1 VKDLKARS
9 WVRKT
14 AAPDWHAMMAPAR
27 VQFAGLVDGEVEAFQ
42 REPDQWE
49 RRRREKHAELIRSCN
64 ATCQAFVDVIS
75 KDVLNVQKSQPTLEA
90 GASKS
95 TVGLML
101 EGCKIDNML
110 IGGPAH
116 NSGELDKGDLII
128 AVDDVPVTPNTVHQR
143 LLGKDVPGSFVGLT
157 VQKPASGIVQ
167 SINLVRMPAAEIA
180 DKRRL
185 FELFTALKT
194 KSKNAAHGQQGGSEH
209 KGGIDVSKG
218 FGQLVDESV
227 ALWSKMIFEEAWQK
241 HQIVLNAKDIQEE
254 GMEIVNTLQGNLD
267 KLLESMQVYT
277 ECARE
282 REFVSACDE
291 SLRLHL
297 GQAVFA
303 VMEDARREHSISRNK
318 YQIYETTIAELRGQ
332 LASKISEL
340 QRCCEGKDKLFAD
353 LAKTRGEHSIIADKY
368 QIYETMIEELRG
380 QLASKISELQRCCEG
395 KDKLFADL
403 AKTRGEHSIIAD
415 KYQIYETMI
424 EELRGQLASKISEL
438 QRCYEDKDELFADLA
453 KTRGKLD
460 LIMNSQ
466 GAGAGDSSLI
476 QQLREQR
483 DKAVSE
489 AETLKGRMEE
499 AMRLLGDGKDA
510 LLRAQSAEQNARCKM
525 DQIGGQ
531 IQLLREETAK
541 AVAEMRQAK
550 MERAEAAATVDRLQG
565 ELLVLK
571 EQIAEEEKERIRQG
585 DYFQTSRGALD
596 QARGE
601 ALQLREVNEELR
613 TWNASLSSSLCE
625 AKGEPAQLQG
635 QVYFTF
641 DTPRAMSCPSSQFGF
656 VISSRASRFD
666 MHQARI
672 MSNTLLFGLLLGV
685 ARACS
690 YVCTLPYLALA

>member
-1 VKDLKARS
+1 MV
-9 WVRKT
+9 
-14 AAPDWHAMMAPAR
+14 APGR

-49 RRRREKHAELIRSCN
+49 RKRREKHDELIRSCN
-64 ATCQAFVDVIS
+64 ATCQAFVDIIS
-75 KDVLNVQKSQPTLEA
+75 KDVLKVQKSQPTLEA

-128 AVDDVPVTPNTVHQR
+128 AVDDVPVTPDTVHQR
-143 LLGKDVPGSFVGLT
+143 LLGKDVPGSFVCLT

-185 FELFTALKT
+185 FELFTALKA

-209 KGGIDVSKG
+209 KVGIDVSKG
-218 FGQLVDESV
+218 FGQLVDESI

-277 ECARE
+277 QCARE

-318 YQIYETTIAELRGQ
+318 YQIYETTIAELRAQ

-368 QIYETMIEELRG
+368 QIYETMIEELR
-380 QLASKISELQRCCEG
+380 A
-395 KDKLFADL
+395 
-403 AKTRGEHSIIAD
+403 
-415 KYQIYETMI
+415 
-424 EELRGQLASKISEL
+424 QLASKISEL

-466 GAGAGDSSLI
+466 GSGAGDSSLI

-489 AETLKGRMEE
+489 AETLRGRMEE

-510 LLRAQSAEQNARCKM
+510 LLRAQTAEQNARCKT

-550 MERAEAAATVDRLQG
+550 MERAEAAATVDRLKG

-641 DTPRAMSCPSSQFGF
+641 VKPRAMSSLSSQFGF
-656 VISSRASRFD
+656 VISSRASCVD
-666 MHQARI
+666 MHQARMI
-672 MSNTLLFGLLLGV
+672 SNSPVFGLLLGV

-690 YVCTLPYLALA
+690 YVCTLLYLALA

>member
-380 QLASKISELQRCCEG
+380 QLASKISELQRC
-395 KDKLFADL
+395 
-403 AKTRGEHSIIAD
+403 
-415 KYQIYETMI
+415 
-424 EELRGQLASKISEL
+424 
-438 QRCYEDKDELFADLA
+438 YEDKDELFADLA

-685 ARACS
+685 ARAFS